1 MKLVSNFNRALS
13 IWFAR
18 HGISNLE
25 FTEGEEFC
33 YYPEAHAV
41 QWGMLLNDE
50 QENMYAQFMYEYGL
64 EREVNPFVIS
74 LLHEVGHFM
83 TIHQLGEETVQFD
96 YVAKEIAAGAATEV
110 DINSHYWYWELD
122 TEFAANMWAI
132 EWVKNHPAE
141 LQELN
146 DLCEKHCEVIFCNA
160 EIMAQIVMWQL
171 NMEFGGEYYPLT
183 IDEEEE

>member
-25 FTEGEEFC
+25 FTEGEDFC
-33 YYPEAHAV
+33 YYPETHAV

-64 EREVNPFVIS
+64 KREVNPFVIS

-96 YVAKEIAAGAATEV
+96 HVAKEIAAGAATEV

-132 EWVKNHPAE
+132 EWVRNHPAE
-141 LQELN
+141 LQELHN
-146 DLCEKHCEVIFCNA
+146 LCEEYCNEIFSNT
-160 EIMAQIVMWQL
+160 EIMVQVIEWRL
-171 NMEFGGEYYPLT
+171 NVEFGGEYYPLT
-183 IDEEEE
+183 INEED